1 MSRKQFI
8 DPKTHI
14 IVALDTEDEKKAF
27 NVMDQIYDQVDC
39 IKLNYPLVLKE
50 GLGIIERLKKRYDLP
65 IFADF
70 KVADVPV
77 TNSRIVK
84 LVANAGADAIMVHG
98 IVGPD
103 GIEDIL
109 KADANIAIVIQTE
122 FTHPGGVLFTQ
133 RMADT
138 LAELAKVTGC
148 QAVQAPGNRPER
160 IKKVK
165 EIVGNDLKIV
175 CCGVGAQGG
184 NYWEVLE
191 AGGDFPII
199 GRAIYENANPRQY
212 ILDILK
218 EREIK

>member
-1 MSRKQFI
+1 MERKFI
-8 DPKTHI
+8 EPRSHI
-14 IVALDTEDEKKAF
+14 ILALDTPDEKAAYR
-27 NVMDQIYDQVDC
+27 VMDQTYDLVDC

-50 GLGIIERLKKRYDLP
+50 GLGLISRLKVKYNLP

-84 LVANAGADAIMVHG
+84 LVAEAGADAIMVHG

-103 GIEDIL
+103 GLENVL
-109 KADANIAIVIQTE
+109 EADANISIVVQTE
-122 FTHPGGVLFTQ
+122 FTHPGGIVFTQ
-133 RMADT
+133 KLANS
-138 LAELAKVTGC
+138 LAELAVQTGC

-160 IKKVK
+160 IKEIKN
-165 EIVGNDLKIV
+165 IVGDKLKIV

-184 NYWEVLE
+184 SYKKVLE

-199 GRAIYENANPRQY
+199 GRAIYQSNRPRDY
-212 ILDILK
+212 ILNEILK
-218 EREIK
+218 RSK